1 MPDSRLFAPELVA
14 LVARTADG
22 HVHVQAP
29 APGLYR
35 GAPERGELVR
45 PGMIIG
51 ELEQLGVLHR
61 VRAPEQAQGVVIAS
75 PSSRARTPVARGVLL
90 LALDPEAL
98 VGAAGQASTTETA
111 TDSGALVFRAPSA
124 GRFFVRPAPDKPAF
138 VEVGQLVTR
147 GQTLG
152 LIEVMKTFTRVH
164 YDDPRLPERA
174 RVTAIAVRDQDEIE
188 AGTVLLQLEAE

>member
-1 MPDSRLFAPELVA
+1 
-14 LVARTADG
+14 
-22 HVHVQAP
+22 
-29 APGLYR
+29 
-35 GAPERGELVR
+35 
-45 PGMIIG
+45 MIIG

-98 VGAAGQASTTETA
+98 VGAAGQASTTDAA

>member
-14 LVARTADG
+14 LLARTPEG

-61 VRAPEQAQGVVIAS
+61 VRAPEQAQGVIVESTATQ
-75 PSSRARTPVARGVLL
+75 ARKPVARGTVLL
-90 LALDPEAL
+90 TLDPEAL
-98 VGAAGQASTTETA
+98 VGAAGLASSDA
-111 TDSGALVFRAPSA
+111 THTNEGALVYRAPSA

-147 GQTLG
+147 GQTIG

-164 YDDPRLPERA
+164 YDDPRLPDRA
-174 RVTAIAVRDQDEIE
+174 RVIALAVRDQDEIE
-188 AGTVLLQLEAE
+188 AGTVLLELAGI